1 VTAELRTSLLKYCN
15 YFHVPEPAMLVY
27 ESILW
32 LSIESGLYVIFVSL
46 VLVFVAYPHQLF
58 VLCRPVMHPGQHLSS
73 QPSAAADIFS
83 ELLPAAGEGSSDV
96 EAVGLV

>member
-1 VTAELRTSLLKYCN
+1 VTAKLKTSLLKYCN
-15 YFHVPEPAMLVY
+15 HFHVSEPAMVVY

-32 LSIESGLYVIFVSL
+32 LSTESGLYVIFVSL
-46 VLVFVAYPHQLF
+46 VLVFVAYPHQLL
-58 VLCRPVMHPGQHLSS
+58 VLCRPMMHPRQYLSS

-96 EAVGLV
+96 AAAGLV